1 MLEFAGGWNVS
12 GDVNTSMDFNERVF
26 RLQNQLGVSVLFT
39 WGVIAE
45 NNSNHVAIVPGG
57 WNEEYLDDS
66 STYLKVYHQP
76 LFFYYKFL
84 CFKLM
89 TGISWMLQ
97 EAAKCPP
104 VEYVYDLDL
113 DLSEGEVVNETMEVE
128 YEYSYDVESPKYENI
143 FSMLGNVFW
152 PTKTTVEY
160 DYEYEFDHETNM
172 SMFMEGNL
180 NSFLTIGI
188 FFSSNSC
195 KLSYIHF
202 LEIFLWW
209 INFLL
214 FIIF

>member
-1 MLEFAGGWNVS
+1 
-12 GDVNTSMDFNERVF
+12 
-26 RLQNQLGVSVLFT
+26 
-39 WGVIAE
+39 
-45 NNSNHVAIVPGG
+45 
-57 WNEEYLDDS
+57 
-66 STYLKVYHQP
+66 
-76 LFFYYKFL
+76 
-84 CFKLM
+84 
-89 TGISWMLQ
+89 MLQ

-188 FFSSNSC
+188 FFSSN
-195 KLSYIHF
+195 
-202 LEIFLWW
+202 
-209 INFLL
+209 
-214 FIIF
+214 